1 MRLGGF
7 LLASVAGLLFA
18 LPASALTISNEDPD
32 PHTITVT
39 AGTDTK
45 QVTVEPDQQVD
56 AVCAAGC
63 MLELENGEQY
73 QMQGGETVS
82 IEDGVIFV
90 DAAPGSDNDDGDTI
104 IPATPVMPHLHLR
117 VPTRLARHRPPMLRL
132 LPTNRQTLSSD
143 QFTQSEIC
151 AAGFRRSPRRPVRA
165 ERRHREIRGFDR
177 SEARSH

>member
-1 MRLGGF
+1 MLTNRQKKRGVGGTDDAIGRL

-90 DAAPGSDNDDGDTI
+90 DAAPGSDNDDGDTDDSSDSGDDAASL
-104 IPATPVMPHLHLR
+104 PASSDTTSATPP
-117 VPTRLARHRPPMLRL
+117 ADAAPPADK
-132 LPTNRQTLSSD
+132 PADAQ
-143 QFTQSEIC
+143 
-151 AAGFRRSPRRPVRA
+151 
-165 ERRHREIRGFDR
+165 
-177 SEARSH
+177 

>member
-7 LLASVAGLLFA
+7 LLASAAGLLFA

-32 PHTITVT
+32 PHTIIVT

-45 QVTVEPDQQVD
+45 QLTVEPDQQVD

-90 DAAPGSDNDDGDTI
+90 DAAPGNDNDDGDDTEDSSDNSGDDAASS
-104 IPATPVMPHLHLR
+104 PASSETTGATPP
-117 VPTRLARHRPPMLRL
+117 ADAAPP
-132 LPTNRQTLSSD
+132 
-143 QFTQSEIC
+143 
-151 AAGFRRSPRRPVRA
+151 A
-165 ERRHREIRGFDR
+165 ETPPP
-177 SEARSH
+177 

>member
-63 MLELENGEQY
+63 MLELANGEQY
-73 QMQGGETVS
+73 QS
-82 IEDGVIFV
+82 
-90 DAAPGSDNDDGDTI
+90 
-104 IPATPVMPHLHLR
+104 
-117 VPTRLARHRPPMLRL
+117 RH
-132 LPTNRQTLSSD
+132 D
-143 QFTQSEIC
+143 
-151 AAGFRRSPRRPVRA
+151 
-165 ERRHREIRGFDR
+165 
-177 SEARSH
+177 

>member
-1 MRLGGF
+1 MRLGSF

-90 DAAPGSDNDDGDTI
+90 DAAPGSDNDDGDTDDSSDSGDDAASL
-104 IPATPVMPHLHLR
+104 PASSDTTSATPP
-117 VPTRLARHRPPMLRL
+117 A
-132 LPTNRQTLSSD
+132 D
-143 QFTQSEIC
+143 
-151 AAGFRRSPRRPVRA
+151 AAFPADKPA
-165 ERRHREIRGFDR
+165 D
-177 SEARSH
+177 AQ

>member
-7 LLASVAGLLFA
+7 LPASVTGLLFA

-45 QVTVEPDQQVD
+45 QLTVEPDQQVD

-90 DAAPGSDNDDGDTI
+90 DAAPGSDPDDGDDTDDSSDNSGNDAA
-104 IPATPVMPHLHLR
+104 PPAAGSESTGATPP
-117 VPTRLARHRPPMLRL
+117 ADAAPPADK
-132 LPTNRQTLSSD
+132 PADAQ
-143 QFTQSEIC
+143 
-151 AAGFRRSPRRPVRA
+151 
-165 ERRHREIRGFDR
+165 
-177 SEARSH
+177 